1 MMATRLYTAGD
12 LLRMPEDGFRYELEH
27 GRLLRLVPTGWL
39 HWRVTSR
46 ILQMLWK
53 HPSPSGAS
61 IEVLSGVFMRVGP
74 RGEAETIKAPDVAV
88 VPIRRIEPDGLDGA
102 VYDAVQNVPLL
113 VVEVHSP
120 GDDLAYTMH
129 KIALYLD
136 LGIPEVW
143 HIDPGQERLERH
155 TRMGFETFYRPARGQ
170 SVALPGFVLPL
181 SDLFGD
187 LLECP

>member
-12 LLRMPEDGFRYELEH
+12 LLRMPEDGFRYELEQ
-27 GRLLRLVPTGWL
+27 GRLLRLVRTGWL

-53 HPSPSGAS
+53 YLSTSGAS
-61 IEVLSGVFMRVGP
+61 SEVLSDVFMRVGP
-74 RGEAETIKAPDVAV
+74 RGEAETIKAPDLAV
-88 VPIRRIEPDGLDGA
+88 VPIRRIEPDGPDGA
-102 VYDAVQNVPLL
+102 VYDAAQNVPLL
-113 VVEVHSP
+113 AVEVHSP
-120 GDDLAYTMH
+120 RDDLAYTMH

-155 TRMGFETFYRPARGQ
+155 TRTRVETFTYPSTVR

-181 SDLFGD
+181 SELFGNILD
-187 LLECP
+187 RP